1 MKWLIIPLLLL
12 SSITHASD
20 YVGYIKDTN
29 YFYAKGVLYQ
39 IAGDKAYKVEN
50 IDGEL
55 LTTNEW
61 IPTKRNGY
69 TDEYVREIK
78 QIQREKQHVAKH
90 ANEFIKNNRGY

>member
-1 MKWLIIPLLLL
+1 MKWLLIPLLLI

-39 IAGDKAYKVEN
+39 IADDKAYKVEL
-50 IDGEL
+50 IDGEW

-61 IPTKRNGY
+61 IPTKRGGY

-78 QIQREKQHVAKH
+78 QLQKEKQRVAKRVG
-90 ANEFIKNNRGY
+90 EGSIKRKV